1 MTATSSGRTVG
12 GEEQQ
17 KARAVR
23 GLGNPMGR
31 GPTASDR
38 EGRSAAA
45 AAGGVRVFEGEPRLL
60 EVALVVQGD
69 AVQVL
74 GAESVHEAAY
84 AGALDHDVVVGGL
97 VFDAEAVFEAR
108 APARQHADAQAGG
121 LGGHLLLRHEL
132 ADLDRGLV
140 GHGQGDGSG
149 TLRRRHCDPPVT
161 CELRKSRRPCQLS
174 PHEARALMRLTP
186 ADWLVV
192 ALYFLF
198 NIAVGLYYKGRAG
211 KSTAEYFLSGRNVPW
226 WLAGTSMVATTFAAD
241 TPLVVTGLVAQN
253 GVAGNWL
260 WWNLLAS
267 GMLTVFFYA
276 RLWRR
281 AGVMT
286 DIEFSEI
293 RYAGPPA
300 AFLRGFRALYL
311 GLLINC
317 IILGWVNLAMAK
329 ILQLVFGVSKGDA
342 LWIVV
347 GMIALTSAIST
358 LSGLWGVLVT
368 DLFQFVIKM
377 GMVIVLAVVA
387 VQAVG
392 GIEAMRVKLA
402 AIDQLRG
409 ATTGGQGSVLSFVPD
424 VGSAWMPMITFFVYI
439 AVNWWATWYPGAEP
453 GGGGYVAQR
462 MLSAKDEKHSL
473 LATLWFNIAH
483 YAVRPWPWILVALAS
498 LILFPGLA
506 DPETGYIWVLID
518 YLPSSLR
525 GLMIAAFA
533 AAYMSTIATQLNWG
547 ASYLINDFWRRF
559 VKREATDQYYVTAS
573 KVATVFLTLI
583 SAVVTFY
590 MGSIGGAWKVLIVT
604 GAGTGGVLL
613 LRWYWWRINA
623 WSEVSAMIAAFV
635 VSVTLQAGFG
645 YDTDQPKQF
654 ALIMIAT
661 VAITTIVWLAVT
673 FLTAPESESTLVAYY
688 RRTRPSRT
696 GWGAVAARAPDVR
709 PSTDGLANLLDWVAG
724 CVLVYGALFGV
735 GKLLLHDP
743 LPGILMLGLSAL
755 AGGVIYRD
763 LSRRGWSTVVE

>member
-1 MTATSSGRTVG
+1 MTATSSGRTG
-12 GEEQQ
+12 GGEQQ

-23 GLGNPMGR
+23 GLVHPMGG

-45 AAGGVRVFEGEPRLL
+45 AAGGVRVFEGEPGLL
-60 EVALVVQGD
+60 EVALVIQGD

-74 GAESVHEAAY
+74 GAEPVDEAAH
-84 AGALDHDVVVGGL
+84 AGALDHDVVVGWL

-174 PHEARALMRLTP
+174 PHEARAPMRLTP
-186 ADWLVV
+186 AEWLVV

-241 TPLVVTGLVAQN
+241 TPLVVTGLVARN

-260 WWNLLAS
+260 RWDLLAS
-267 GMLTVFFYA
+267 GMVTVFFHA

-281 AGVMT
+281 SGVMT
-286 DIEFSEI
+286 DIEFTEI
-293 RYAGPPA
+293 RYSGPPA
-300 AFLRGFRALYL
+300 AFLRGFRAIYL

-317 IILGWVNLAMAK
+317 IILGSVNLAMAK
-329 ILQLVFGVSKGDA
+329 ILQLVFTISEGEA

-347 GMIALTSAIST
+347 GMIVLTSAIST

-387 VQAVG
+387 VNAVG
-392 GIEAMRVKLA
+392 GIEALKTKLVA
-402 AIDQLRG
+402 AGRG
-409 ATTGGQGSVLSFVPD
+409 SALGFVPEIGSV
-424 VGSAWMPMITFFVYI
+424 WMPMLTFFVYI

-453 GGGGYVAQR
+453 GGGGCVAQR

-498 LILFPGLA
+498 LILFPGLK
-506 DPETGYIWVLID
+506 DPETGYIRVMID

-525 GLMIAAFA
+525 GLMVAAFA
-533 AAYMSTIATQLNWG
+533 AAFMSTIATQLNWG
-547 ASYLINDFWRRF
+547 ASYLVNDFYRRF
-559 VKREATDQYYVTAS
+559 VRRQGSESHYVLIS
-573 KVATVFLTLI
+573 RVATALLTVI
-583 SAVVTFY
+583 SAAVAFRIE
-590 MGSIGGAWKVLIVT
+590 SIGGAWKLLIIT
-604 GAGTGGVLL
+604 GAGTGAVLL

-623 WSEVSAMIAAFV
+623 WSEVSAMITACVGSV
-635 VSVTLQAGFG
+635 VLQTVGGLDSDLPLDFARIVLVAVAVT
-645 YDTDQPKQF
+645 
-654 ALIMIAT
+654 T
-661 VAITTIVWLAVT
+661 VVWLAVT
-673 FLTAPESESTLVAYY
+673 FATRPETDATLVAFY
-688 RRTRPSRT
+688 RRTRPSRL
-696 GWGAVAARAPDVR
+696 GWGPVAARAPDVR
-709 PSTDGLANLLDWVAG
+709 PSTDGLANLLDWIAG

-735 GKLLLHDP
+735 GKLLLHET
-743 LPGILMLGLSAL
+743 LPGILMLGLSAI
-755 AGGVIYRD
+755 AGAVIYRD
-763 LSRRGWSTVVE
+763 LSRRGWRTVVE